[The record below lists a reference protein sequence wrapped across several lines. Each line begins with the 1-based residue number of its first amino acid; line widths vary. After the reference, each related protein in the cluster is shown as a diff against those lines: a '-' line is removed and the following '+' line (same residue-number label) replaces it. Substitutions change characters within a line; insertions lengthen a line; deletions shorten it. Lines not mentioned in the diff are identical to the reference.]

1 MWLIS
6 VVVNIIL
13 TPISYDLPLLG
24 YGISW
29 FIIFIVSLVATILF
43 QCKYKYSG
51 TSENEE
57 ELQRCVSHSV
67 LVISY
72 PSLIAS
78 ILYKIIVFGGSYLGL
93 F

>member
-72 PSLIAS
+72 PSLAGF
-78 ILYKIIVFGGSYLGL
+78 IVFIFLVFTGIKLY
-93 F
+93 